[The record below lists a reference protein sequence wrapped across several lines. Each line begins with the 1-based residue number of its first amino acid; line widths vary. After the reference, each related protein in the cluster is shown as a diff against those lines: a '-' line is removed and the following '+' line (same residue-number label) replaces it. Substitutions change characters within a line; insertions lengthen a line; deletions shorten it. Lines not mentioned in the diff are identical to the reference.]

1 VPSETAGTLGAA
13 TPLGH
18 VPVLPGARVPGLLQP
33 SPRGN
38 IGDLL
43 PVISPSPAAFSP
55 GHVRRVAFG
64 RDDAVTMAPAPVAR
78 RPAAAVL
85 LAIAAAIV
93 IATTG
98 GWLAVTGR
106 GRRRAR

>member
-1 VPSETAGTLGAA
+1 
-13 TPLGH
+13 
-18 VPVLPGARVPGLLQP
+18 
-33 SPRGN
+33 
-38 IGDLL
+38 
-43 PVISPSPAAFSP
+43 
-55 GHVRRVAFG
+55 VAFG

-106 GRRRAR
+106 GRRRRAR

>member
-1 VPSETAGTLGAA
+1 VPALPAA
-13 TPLGH
+13 R
-18 VPVLPGARVPGLLQP
+18 LPGPAQP

-38 IGDLL
+38 IGGLL

-55 GHVRRVAFG
+55 SQIRRVAFG
-64 RDDAVTMAPAPVAR
+64 RDDSVTMGPGPVAR
-78 RPAAAVL
+78 RPATAVL
-85 LAIAAAIV
+85 LAIAAAII

-106 GRRRAR
+106 GQRRRAR